1 VFPSLQ
7 EIARAVG
14 GEIRGGQVLAP
25 GPGHSAEDRSLS
37 ITLSESPPGYVVYSF
52 AGDDAIECKDYVRA
66 KLGQPQWKPNG
77 GSGRDPIIAD
87 YVYRTADGK
96 PYLRVQRT
104 ASKKF
109 WQQHADGDKWLN
121 GAPNGP
127 RVLYRLPELLAAD
140 PATPI
145 YVVEGEKDADRL
157 ASLGFVATTT
167 SGGSNSK
174 WTPELAEPLAGKTV
188 YIIPDNDEP
197 GEKYAQQA
205 AQQIHAVAA
214 KVAIAELPGLGP
226 RTPDHGKD
234 VSDWLD
240 LGNLPENITFAA
252 ENAPEWSP
260 SVVSNKSTG
269 PRLMTSAAFV
279 QGFTPPDY
287 LIVGILQRRFIYAIT
302 GRTGEGKTAVCLRL
316 AAHVAEGIPLND
328 HTVMRGR
335 VLYLAGENP
344 DDIRMRWI
352 VLMEQMG
359 LDANNVA
366 VDFVDGRFNISE
378 IPGHILAAATEHEY
392 VLVIVDTSVAFS
404 QSIDE
409 NDNVQQLRHAQAL
422 RGLIDMLAGGP
433 AILVCCHPP
442 KNAGD
447 DNLQPRGG
455 GAVIAEFDG
464 NLTCRRTETVTEL
477 HHQGKFRGPDFAPK
491 HFMLQGATT
500 ARLKDSNGNLIWTV
514 FAKPAS
520 EQDQEEI
527 SKAVDAELIEI
538 MKALTDG
545 PSLSLAGIA
554 QAVGWR
560 NPQGQPNKSKV
571 QRRVRL
577 LERKK
582 LVERDG
588 ERLEITSK
596 GKKWLAK
603 RKEAAQEGGP
613 DLHLVR
619 S

>member
-1 VFPSLQ
+1 VITVEQLHH
-7 EIARAVG
+7 ALG
-14 GEIRGGQVLAP
+14 GEITNGKYGRQVVCA
-25 GPGHSAEDRSLS
+25 GPAHSAHDRSLAV
-37 ITLSESPPGYVVYSF
+37 SPAANDDGFVVHSF
-52 AGDDAIECKDYVRA
+52 AGDDAIRCKDYVRE

-77 GSGRDPIIAD
+77 SNGHDRDPVIAN
-87 YVYRTADGK
+87 YVYKTADGK

-109 WQQHADGDKWLN
+109 WQQHYDENGWQN
-121 GAPNGP
+121 GAPKGL
-127 RVLYRLPELLAAD
+127 RILYRLPGLLAAD

-167 SGGSNSK
+167 SGGSNGK
-174 WTPELAEPLAGKTV
+174 WSSELAEPFASKTV

-197 GEKYAQQA
+197 GEKYAQRA
-205 AQQIHAVAA
+205 AEQIHAVAA
-214 KVAIAELPGLGP
+214 KVAIVELPGAGP

-240 LGNLPENITFAA
+240 LGNLPENIRFAA

-260 SVVSNKSTG
+260 PVVSNKPTG

-302 GRTGEGKTAVCLRL
+302 GRTGEGKTTVCLRL

-328 HTVMRGR
+328 HGVMRGR

-378 IPGHILAAATEHEY
+378 IPGHIFAAATEHEY

-422 RGLIDMLAGGP
+422 RGLIDTLAGG
-433 AILVCCHPP
+433 
-442 KNAGD
+442 
-447 DNLQPRGG
+447 
-455 GAVIAEFDG
+455 
-464 NLTCRRTETVTEL
+464 
-477 HHQGKFRGPDFAPK
+477 
-491 HFMLQGATT
+491 
-500 ARLKDSNGNLIWTV
+500 
-514 FAKPAS
+514 
-520 EQDQEEI
+520 
-527 SKAVDAELIEI
+527 
-538 MKALTDG
+538 
-545 PSLSLAGIA
+545 
-554 QAVGWR
+554 
-560 NPQGQPNKSKV
+560 
-571 QRRVRL
+571 
-577 LERKK
+577 
-582 LVERDG
+582 
-588 ERLEITSK
+588 
-596 GKKWLAK
+596 
-603 RKEAAQEGGP
+603 
-613 DLHLVR
+613 
-619 S
+619 